1 MTKCSLIVI
10 GSELTRG
17 IIADKHGQLV
27 SREMTHIGVHM
38 SQIVALPDDGS
49 ITSVLHALKKSND
62 IIIVTGGLGP
72 TQDDMTRRCIADV
85 FGTELV
91 RDDECFAELRK
102 RVGEDKALGANE
114 KQAYIPRG
122 FTVMRNPN
130 GTAPGFYGFDEGT
143 FVFALPGPPREME
156 PMFYSY
162 VLPKVKD
169 LLDIRDSERYEYT
182 SFITAEARLEELT
195 ERYAKVDWGTRFQD
209 YRISLYASCDDKAYL
224 DNAIAELKS
233 ELGPCRIVD
242 GNTSALVIL
251 TDLLKERG
259 LKISVAE
266 SCTGGLLSSLLTSQ
280 PGSSEYFLGSVVSY
294 DPSVKMGILGVRGE
308 TIERVGVVSDE
319 CATEMADGVREKCLS
334 DYAVSV
340 TGVAG
345 PSESEGKKVGT
356 VCFGFSSKERES
368 AAFTLHFTSW
378 GRESIRRKASV
389 TAMLF
394 LYLYIKGYDIV
405 KISREW
411 TNI

>member
-102 RVGEDKALGANE
+102 RVGADKALGANE

-209 YRISLYASCDDKAYL
+209 
-224 DNAIAELKS
+224 
-233 ELGPCRIVD
+233 
-242 GNTSALVIL
+242 
-251 TDLLKERG
+251 
-259 LKISVAE
+259 
-266 SCTGGLLSSLLTSQ
+266 
-280 PGSSEYFLGSVVSY
+280 
-294 DPSVKMGILGVRGE
+294 
-308 TIERVGVVSDE
+308 
-319 CATEMADGVREKCLS
+319 
-334 DYAVSV
+334 
-340 TGVAG
+340 
-345 PSESEGKKVGT
+345 
-356 VCFGFSSKERES
+356 
-368 AAFTLHFTSW
+368 
-378 GRESIRRKASV
+378 
-389 TAMLF
+389 
-394 LYLYIKGYDIV
+394 
-405 KISREW
+405 
-411 TNI
+411 